1 MKEMENYIEDN
12 RKKMEETFVR
22 VKEEE
27 RKICEQVWE
36 KKMSVV
42 EGIVTEVNRDR
53 ERERDINRM

>member
-12 RKKMEETFVR
+12 RKKMEEIIVR

-42 EGIVTEVNRDR
+42 DGIVTEVNRDR
-53 ERERDINRM
+53 DRERDMNRM

>member
-1 MKEMENYIEDN
+1 MENYIEDN

-27 RKICEQVWE
+27 RKICQQVWE

-53 ERERDINRM
+53 DRERDINRM

>member
-27 RKICEQVWE
+27 RKIC
-36 KKMSVV
+36 
-42 EGIVTEVNRDR
+42 
-53 ERERDINRM
+53 

>member
-27 RKICEQVWE
+27 RKICQQVWE

-53 ERERDINRM
+53 DRERDINRM